1 LVKLTLQRRTDTTS
15 LQEALPVR
23 PEEAHGAAFP
33 AESVAGNIASLEAI
47 EHPIGGEPQ
56 PLGYLARGEEADFTD
71 GRVTVDS

>member
-33 AESVAGNIASLEAI
+33 AESVAGNIASLEAVK
-47 EHPIGGEPQ
+47 HPVGGEPQ
-56 PLGYLARGEEADFTD
+56 PFGYLARGEKADFAYR
-71 GRVTVDS
+71 RVTVDS